1 MKRSKA
7 DIEKEKKF
15 LMSRIKGDHVHCIH
29 CGKRYSKD
37 EMRYD
42 EKTELFMCPYLGCSG
57 DAFLDAF
64 DDVEFQADSIRL
76 KMIKLAK
83 KKKETRS

>member
-7 DIEKEKKF
+7 DIAREKKF
-15 LMSRIKGDHVHCIH
+15 LMSRIKGDRVHCIH
-29 CGKRYSKD
+29 CGRKYLKD

-42 EKTELFMCPYLGCSG
+42 EKTDLFMCPYSGCSG

-64 DDVEFQADSIRL
+64 DDIKFGADLVRL
-76 KMIKLAK
+76 KMIKLEK